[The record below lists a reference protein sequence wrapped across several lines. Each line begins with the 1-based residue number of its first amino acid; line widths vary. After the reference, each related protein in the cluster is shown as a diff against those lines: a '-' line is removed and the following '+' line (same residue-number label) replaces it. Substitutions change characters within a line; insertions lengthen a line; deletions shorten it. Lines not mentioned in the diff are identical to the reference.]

1 MAADAVAIADAVVA
15 MKKVAVAAEAKKA
28 KKKAKAADAAV
39 AVVAVTNR
47 ISYTYYNKSRESS
60 FAAFIYIYIGV
71 YQIAER
77 YSLCVIISRTSLSVS
92 FIPCEPIRVRFRM
105 LRSTS

>member
-15 MKKVAVAAEAKKA
+15 MKKAAVAAEAKKA

-60 FAAFIYIYIGV
+60 FAAFIYIY
-71 YQIAER
+71 R
-77 YSLCVIISRTSLSVS
+77 CLSNSRTLL
-92 FIPCEPIRVRFRM
+92 FVRHNIKN
-105 LRSTS
+105 

>member
-15 MKKVAVAAEAKKA
+15 MKKAAVAAEA

-60 FAAFIYIYIGV
+60 FAAFIYIY
-71 YQIAER
+71 R
-77 YSLCVIISRTSLSVS
+77 CLSNSRTLL
-92 FIPCEPIRVRFRM
+92 FVRHNIKN
-105 LRSTS
+105 

>member
-47 ISYTYYNKSRESS
+47 ISYTYYYNKSRESS
-60 FAAFIYIYIGV
+60 FAAFIYIY
-71 YQIAER
+71 R
-77 YSLCVIISRTSLSVS
+77 CLSNSRTLL
-92 FIPCEPIRVRFRM
+92 FVRHNIKN
-105 LRSTS
+105 

>member
-28 KKKAKAADAAV
+28 KKKAKAADAA

-60 FAAFIYIYIGV
+60 FAAFIYIY
-71 YQIAER
+71 R
-77 YSLCVIISRTSLSVS
+77 CLSNSRTLL
-92 FIPCEPIRVRFRM
+92 FVRHNIKN
-105 LRSTS
+105 

>member
-15 MKKVAVAAEAKKA
+15 MKKVAVAAEA

-60 FAAFIYIYIGV
+60 FAAFIYIY
-71 YQIAER
+71 R
-77 YSLCVIISRTSLSVS
+77 CLSNSRTLL
-92 FIPCEPIRVRFRM
+92 FVRHNIKN
-105 LRSTS
+105 